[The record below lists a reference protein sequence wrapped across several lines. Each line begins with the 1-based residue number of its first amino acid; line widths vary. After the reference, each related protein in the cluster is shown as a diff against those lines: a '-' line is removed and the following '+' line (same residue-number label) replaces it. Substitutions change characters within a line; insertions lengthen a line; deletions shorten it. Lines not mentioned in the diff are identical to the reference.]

1 MKRTLALIALL
12 GACGADATSSA
23 TSGRASPPTAAAPA
37 APDVSIAPQAPQPPA
52 APKPPEAAMPQE
64 ANLYAIDAKALDGSD
79 GNLAQ
84 YKGKVAL
91 VVNVASECG
100 FTKQYS
106 GLEQLWRD
114 YKDKGVV
121 VLGFPSNEFGGQEPG
136 DAAAIQAFCTKNYG
150 VTFPLFAKIEVKKGA
165 GQSPVYQYL
174 TSAAGAEPNWNFCK
188 YLVGKNGRV
197 LKFWKSPTTP
207 ESAELRGAVDAA
219 LASK

>member
-1 MKRTLALIALL
+1 
-12 GACGADATSSA
+12 
-23 TSGRASPPTAAAPA
+23 
-37 APDVSIAPQAPQPPA
+37 
-52 APKPPEAAMPQE
+52 MPQE
-64 ANLYAIDAKALDGSD
+64 ANLYAIDAASLDGAD
-79 GNLAQ
+79 GKLSQ

-100 FTKQYS
+100 FTPQYA
-106 GLEQLWRD
+106 GLEKLWLD
-114 YKDKGVV
+114 YKDKGLV

-150 VTFPLFAKIEVKKGA
+150 VTFPLFAKVEVKRGA

-188 YLVGKNGRV
+188 YLVSKNGRV

-207 ESAELRGAVDAA
+207 ESPELRAAVDAA
-219 LASK
+219 LAAK